1 MSSNGTVFNIGGG
14 GGVFS
19 IRDSVPLQG
28 IIKQLKLIL
37 KGILRFTYYYYRS
50 TSQRTHKQMF
60 SELR

>member
-1 MSSNGTVFNIGGG
+1 ME